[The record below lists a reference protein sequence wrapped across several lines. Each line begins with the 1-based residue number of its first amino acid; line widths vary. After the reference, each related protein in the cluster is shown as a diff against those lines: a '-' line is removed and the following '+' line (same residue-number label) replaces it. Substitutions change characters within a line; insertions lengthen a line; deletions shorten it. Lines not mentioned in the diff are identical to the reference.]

1 MNPPLL
7 DGRRALVTGASGG
20 IGGAVALAL
29 AGAGAE
35 LVLTYSS
42 HRGDVEAVAR
52 SVRELGSP
60 EPHVIQADLGVPDA
74 GRRLA
79 RQVAD
84 DIGDIDVLVANAGVG
99 RPLRWD
105 QVDDDTWNNTF
116 AVNVTSTWQ
125 LTQTLLPAMLQRSFG
140 RVLFVSSIAALTGG
154 LLGPHYAASK
164 AALHGLVHYLA
175 PRVASDG
182 VTVNALAPALIEDT
196 RILPATPEDGTARP
210 IPVGRQGRPDE
221 VAAMALSILT
231 NAYLTNEV
239 ITLDGGLHPT

>member
-84 DIGDIDVLVANAGVG
+84 DIGNIDVLVANAGVG

-105 QVDDDTWNNTF
+105 QVDDHTWNNTF
-116 AVNVTSTWQ
+116 AVNATSTWQ
-125 LTQTLLPAMLQRSFG
+125 LTQTLLPAMLQQSFG

-182 VTVNALAPALIEDT
+182 VTVNALAPAMIEDT
-196 RILPATPEDGTARP
+196 RILPATPEDGTARL

-231 NAYLTNEV
+231 NAYLTNKV
-239 ITLDGGLHPT
+239 MTLDGGLHPT

>member
-1 MNPPLL
+1 MSAPPFER
-7 DGRRALVTGASGG
+7 RRALVTGASGG
-20 IGGAVALAL
+20 IEGAVALAL

-42 HRGDVEAVAR
+42 HRGDVEAASR

-84 DIGDIDVLVANAGVG
+84 DIGNIDVLVANAGVG

-140 RVLFVSSIAALTGG
+140 RVVFVSSIAALTGG

-164 AALHGLVHYLA
+164 AALHGARTLPRA
-175 PRVASDG
+175 P
-182 VTVNALAPALIEDT
+182 
-196 RILPATPEDGTARP
+196 
-210 IPVGRQGRPDE
+210 GRR
-221 VAAMALSILT
+221 
-231 NAYLTNEV
+231 
-239 ITLDGGLHPT
+239 